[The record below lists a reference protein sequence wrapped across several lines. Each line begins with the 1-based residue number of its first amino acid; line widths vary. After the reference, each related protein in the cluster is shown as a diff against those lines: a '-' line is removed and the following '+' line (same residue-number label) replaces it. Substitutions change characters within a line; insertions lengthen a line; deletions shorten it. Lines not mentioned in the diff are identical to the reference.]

1 LAVGY
6 AANDVS
12 DVPLLNVLAS
22 FRLPAASTSLSTAQ
36 LDTNSVAI
44 VVAATDGSLLRLRL
58 QIPNI
63 PGSQPESIQLR
74 EEDFDNDYLVSW
86 CPSIHLGP
94 TTAIDMD
101 SKGSILSTGADGR
114 ICLTKVASE
123 GNNQSSNT
131 TIELHN
137 SHGGITFT
145 QVQWT
150 TPHTFATTSL
160 QGVVHSW
167 DARTPSVPVQSLSD
181 SISKS
186 HQSSLPSLLSLQAH
200 PAQPHVLATGD
211 DRGIV
216 SFWDLRRQGHGCVSK
231 VHAEGAITSLAYDT
245 TSTAGG
251 DRLLIGTSKGIVG
264 AASAIP
270 GSMPSIIYREPAGA
284 AIEGLCLSTAG
295 AANQIFA
302 STDQEVLL
310 FMANTVGTDVG
321 SFN

>member
-1 LAVGY
+1 VAV
-6 AANDVS
+6 
-12 DVPLLNVLAS
+12 
-22 FRLPAASTSLSTAQ
+22 
-36 LDTNSVAI
+36 
-44 VVAATDGSLLRLRL
+44 VVAAADGSLLRLRL
-58 QIPNI
+58 QIPTI

-74 EEDFDNDYLVSW
+74 EEDFNNDSLVSW

-94 TTAIDMD
+94 ATAIDID
-101 SKGSILSTGADGR
+101 SKGNVLSTGADGR
-114 ICLTKVASE
+114 ICLTQVKPDA
-123 GNNQSSNT
+123 QS
-131 TIELHN
+131 TITELHN

-145 QVQWT
+145 NVQWT

-167 DARTPSVPVQSLSD
+167 DTRTPTTPVQSLSD
-181 SISKS
+181 ASFN
-186 HQSSLPSLLSLQAH
+186 SSLAFLLSLQAH
-200 PAQPHVLATGD
+200 PAQPHVLASGD
-211 DRGIV
+211 DRGV
-216 SFWDLRRQGHGCVSK
+216 VAFWDLRRQGQCVTK

-245 TSTAGG
+245 TSTGAG

-270 GSMPSIIYREPAGA
+270 GSVPSAIYREPAGA

-310 FMANTVGTDVG
+310 FMANTVGDAG
-321 SFN
+321 ISFN